1 VCDFLATL
9 LIVFLILRSHRIMA
23 SSMLVRLVCVGL
35 CVNVRADEFLKAVPK
50 ALQEQ
55 MSEEDIR
62 NTLLEEIEQSL
73 GQGTATHRLALL
85 EATLMPLFNA
95 LPKNEHGRLDH
106 STVRYALHRL
116 FVMRHGWNIKGL
128 RSDSAASNSS
138 TPAGVLQDQVPSYV
152 QDIFEQRLEGKGLG
166 LLELAV
172 LASTIEHL
180 IHNEA
185 AGKMAAVFKV
195 LELSPHSILD
205 QGEIDEALDTY
216 MMAFVIGQNV
226 SKLSL
231 RKIKKLN
238 TMMPEIFTGW
248 RDAQQ
253 FVRRV
258 RLNITSAETGLDLAN
273 ITRVV
278 EVVGEEYGSFQN
290 IECQELKHTLMKI
303 EDRGTG
309 RVKLAEFY
317 KPALN
322 GAWQFQESV
331 SYLRQLGALDESDP
345 TSISVIIPNYLHS
358 QTNCIASSG
367 FYSVCC
373 KDECEGLMGHIEE
386 KLAVPEA
393 RPSDIID
400 LVENLPSD
408 TVPAPRKMST
418 TLWNR
423 LNDIAAHHGGMV
435 PLHSRLF
442 AQWMHHAFP
451 RECPYPHL
459 SGTTSQQTSNEWI
472 AESGNSAEATEE
484 EMLQF
489 MEVANSTDSSA
500 VDEPIAVEDLL
511 TWSVEE
517 ELLVVRQ
524 KVRLARNSGLG
535 SAYQY
540 LRGMMMAAAVASM
553 AFGLVQNVKSSKKVN
568 VADCG
573 KFVV

>member
-1 VCDFLATL
+1 MMVVRF
-9 LIVFLILRSHRIMA
+9 VFAILCA
-23 SSMLVRLVCVGL
+23 SAQ
-35 CVNVRADEFLKAVPK
+35 ADTFLKAVPK
-50 ALQEQ
+50 AMKELLSEADVHSALLQE
-55 MSEEDIR
+55 
-62 NTLLEEIEQSL
+62 IESSL
-73 GQGTATHRLALL
+73 GHGSATNRLALL

-258 RLNITSAETGLDLAN
+258 RLNVTSAETGLDLAS

-373 KDECEGLMGHIEE
+373 KDECETLLGHIEE
-386 KLAVPEA
+386 KIVAPEA
-393 RPSDIID
+393 NPSAIIS
-400 LVENLPSD
+400 LVRNLPSP
-408 TVPAPRKMST
+408 TVSAPRDISP
-418 TLWNR
+418 TLSSR
-423 LNDIAAHHGGMV
+423 LEDIAAHHGGTI
-435 PLHSRLF
+435 PLHGRLF
-442 AQWMHHAFP
+442 AQWLHHAFP

-459 SGTTSQQTSNEWI
+459 SGTTSQSTSDEWI
-472 AESGNSAEATEE
+472 AESGALSEATEE
-484 EMLQF
+484 EMRQF
-489 MEVANSTDSSA
+489 TDGSSSEF
-500 VDEPIAVEDLL
+500 VTSQQPVAVEELL
-511 TWSVEE
+511 TWSTEE
-517 ELLVVRQ
+517 ELLVVRPKPQ
-524 KVRLARNSGLG
+524 MAGYAGSVRVGLR
-535 SAYQY
+535 S
-540 LRGMMMAAAVASM
+540 LMMFGAVCSL
-553 AFGLVQNVKSSKKVN
+553 AFGLVKSFRVSGRVD
-568 VADCG
+568 AIDQG
-573 KFVV
+573 KFLV

>member
-1 VCDFLATL
+1 
-9 LIVFLILRSHRIMA
+9 
-23 SSMLVRLVCVGL
+23 MLVRVVFISL
-35 CVNVRADEFLKAVPK
+35 CVNVHANEFLKAVPK
-50 ALQEQ
+50 VLNEQ

-95 LPKNEHGRLDH
+95 LPKNEHGTLDH

-128 RSDSAASNSS
+128 RSDSVASNSS
-138 TPAGVLQDQVPSYV
+138 TPAGILQDHVPSYV

-185 AGKMAAVFKV
+185 AGKMAAVFQV
-195 LELSPHSILD
+195 LELSPSSILD
-205 QGEIDEALDTY
+205 KGEVDEALDTY
-216 MMAFVIGQNV
+216 MMAFIIGQNV

-238 TMMPEIFTGW
+238 MMMPEIFTGW
-248 RDAQQ
+248 RDAQE

-258 RLNITSAETGLDLAN
+258 RLNITGAEMGLDFAN

-278 EVVGEEYGSFQN
+278 EAVGEEYGSFQN

-317 KPALN
+317 KPALS

-373 KDECEGLMGHIEE
+373 KDECESLLGHIEE

-393 RPSDIID
+393 RPSDIIS
-400 LVENLPSD
+400 LVEALPSA
-408 TVPAPRKMST
+408 TVSAPRKLST
-418 TLWNR
+418 TLSSR
-423 LNDIAAHHGGMV
+423 LNDIAAHHGDMV
-435 PLHSRLF
+435 PLHGRLF
-442 AQWMHHAFP
+442 AQWMHHTFP

-484 EMLQF
+484 EMRQF
-489 MEVANSTDSSA
+489 MDAANSTESNA
-500 VDEPIAVEDLL
+500 AYEPMAVEDLL

-524 KVRLARNSGLG
+524 EMRVAGNSALG
-535 SAYQY
+535 GAYQY
-540 LRGMMMAAAVASM
+540 LRCMMMVAAIASV
-553 AFGLVQNVKSSKKVN
+553 AFGLVQNVKSTGEVN
-568 VADCG
+568 VVDCG